1 MTLDEVKPG
10 QGTTIKKSLAQGV
23 LAQRLMDLGFFRG
36 AYVQVLRNAPLIDP
50 VEFVLD
56 GHHVSLR
63 HEEARLLQ
71 VGEVTDL

>member
-10 QGTTIKKSLAQGV
+10 NKVSIRKSHATGII
-23 LAQRLMDLGFFRG
+23 AQRLMDLGFFRG
-36 AYVQVLRNAPLIDP
+36 ASVEVLRNAPLVDP

-63 HEEARLLQ
+63 HEEAQLL
-71 VGEVTDL
+71 EVVEL

>member
-10 QGTTIKKSLAQGV
+10 QSAVIKKSVAQGV

-36 AYVQVLRNAPLIDP
+36 AEVQVLRNAPLVDP

-63 HEEARLLQ
+63 HEEARLL
-71 VGEVTDL
+71 EVASVEG